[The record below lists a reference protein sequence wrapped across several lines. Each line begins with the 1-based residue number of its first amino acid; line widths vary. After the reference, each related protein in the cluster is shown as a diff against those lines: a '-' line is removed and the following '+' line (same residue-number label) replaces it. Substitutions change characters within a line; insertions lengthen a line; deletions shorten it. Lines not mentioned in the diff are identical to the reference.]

1 MSEMLK
7 VGGRTFEVRRSL
19 RRKTLGLTVNR
30 GGELVIHAPEDSTD
44 HELTQWTRSKL
55 LWVYRTLARKEVLAP
70 KARAP
75 EFVSGENFS
84 YLGRNYRLQIMRE
97 SEEPLRFD
105 GTNFWLA
112 ADGRSEAEAHFRR
125 WYIRT
130 GHGWLSERAAGLARK
145 TSTEASRIEVSV
157 GDLGF
162 RWGSCGKNGVLRFNW
177 RLLQLPV
184 RSIDYVIVHELVH
197 IQRPHPSPLF
207 WQAIDRAL
215 PAWRALKHT
224 LSSDATRFLVF
235 GMDQLWFRRSRRYHI
250 HYQSFIHIRTRKPM
264 KGNEQSR

>member
-1 MSEMLK
+1 MSETLE
-7 VGGRTFEVRRSL
+7 VGGLTFEVRRSL
-19 RRKTLGLTVNR
+19 RRKTLGLTVDR
-30 GGELVIHAPEDSTD
+30 GGELVIHAPENTTD
-44 HELTQWTRSKL
+44 HELTRWTRSKL
-55 LWVYRTLARKEVLAP
+55 LWVYRTLARKEALAP
-70 KARAP
+70 KVRAP

-84 YLGRNYRLQIMRE
+84 YLGRNYRLKIVRE
-97 SEEPLRFD
+97 SAEPLRFD

-112 ADGRSEAEAHFRR
+112 ADAWGEAEAHFRR

-130 GHGWLSERAAGLARK
+130 GRGWLSERAAGLARK
-145 TSTEASRIEVSV
+145 TSTEASRIEV

-184 RSIDYVIVHELVH
+184 RLIDYVIVHELVH
-197 IQRPHPSPLF
+197 IREPHHSPEF

-215 PAWRALKHT
+215 PAWRTLKHA

-235 GMDQLWFRRSRRYHI
+235 GMDEL
-250 HYQSFIHIRTRKPM
+250 RTPQPLISHPSP
-264 KGNEQSR
+264 ELH